1 MSRSI
6 DRYRNSQ
13 GKIWVNVASAM
24 FLLDDFVNID
34 NHPFLRFLGI
44 YPYVRFAVPRRYR
57 SVFDDYRAA
66 KAKPNATLLRR
77 DCRRPLPFPDG
88 SVDHILC
95 SHFLE
100 HIFREE
106 AVAALKDFRRALKP
120 GGTAH
125 IIVPDLRVMVDDYL
139 RKSAAGEAG
148 AADWFV
154 GYTLLSL
161 PKKGTFKYRIMEFG
175 GGFGLQ
181 HRWMY
186 DPPSM
191 TLAMKEAGFA
201 LVEGNDTPSR
211 TYRENDGSV
220 HLVGRA
226 G

>member
-1 MSRSI
+1 MSQSL
-6 DRYRNSQ
+6 DRYRNAQ
-13 GKIWVNVASAM
+13 GKIWVNVASSIYV
-24 FLLDDFVNID
+24 LKEFVNID
-34 NHPFLRFLGI
+34 NHVFMRFLGV
-44 YPYVRFAVPRRYR
+44 YPFVKYLVPKRYR
-57 SVFDDYRAA
+57 PMFEQYREARA
-66 KAKPNATLLRR
+66 KATVLRR

-106 AVAALKDFRRALKP
+106 AVAILKDFRRALKP

-125 IIVPDLRVMVDDYL
+125 IIVPDIRHMVDEYL
-139 RKSAAGEAG
+139 RKSAAGDAG

-154 GYTLLSL
+154 GYTLLSR
-161 PKKGTFKYRIMEFG
+161 PNRGTFKYRVMEFG

-186 DPPSM
+186 DTASM
-191 TLAMKEAGFA
+191 TAAMQEAGFVI
-201 LVEGNDTPSR
+201 VEGNETPSR
-211 TYRENDGSV
+211 TYRENDESV

>member
-1 MSRSI
+1 VSQSL
-6 DRYRNSQ
+6 DRYRNTQ
-13 GKIWVNVASAM
+13 GKIWVNVASSVYV
-24 FLLDDFVNID
+24 LEEFVNID
-34 NHPFLRFLGI
+34 NHLFMRFLGL
-44 YPYVRFAVPRRYR
+44 YPIVRFLVPKRYR
-57 SVFDDYRAA
+57 PTFEQYREARA
-66 KAKPNATLLRR
+66 KAMVLRR

-100 HIFREE
+100 HVFREE
-106 AVAALKDFRRALKP
+106 AVAILKDFRRALKP

-125 IIVPDLRVMVDDYL
+125 IIVPDIRAMVDEYL

-161 PKKGTFKYRIMEFG
+161 PKKGTYKYRVMEFG

-186 DPPSM
+186 DTPSM
-191 TLAMKEAGFA
+191 AAAMKEAGFS
-201 LVEGNDTPSR
+201 LIEGNDTPSQ

-226 G
+226 E